1 MKSVPDDTIYRLK
14 KTGTRVRIV
23 KPKEFPSHPGDPVWL
38 KEVKS
43 LPSEFLTVAEV
54 KNGHRWLA
62 KPEEILT
69 EKEWLA
75 SRKA

>member
-1 MKSVPDDTIYRLK
+1 MKNVPDDTIYRLK

-23 KPKEFPSHPGDPVWL
+23 KEKEFPSHAVTTVSTTPPLFIMVAQ
-38 KEVKS
+38 VKD
-43 LPSEFLTVAEV
+43 
-54 KNGHRWLA
+54 GHRWLA
-62 KPEEILT
+62 KPDEILT